1 MFYTIEELVQQADRD
16 YQGNIAELM
25 IATETELS
33 GRDRSEILELMTR
46 NLEVMKDS
54 VQTGLSPEKSPTGLT
69 GGRCQT
75 GCLHQRGRLWLTLLS

>member
-33 GRDRSEILELMTR
+33 GRCLLYTSKP
-46 NLEVMKDS
+46 VPVYS
-54 VQTGLSPEKSPTGLT
+54 GYKSISLFINE
-69 GGRCQT
+69 R
-75 GCLHQRGRLWLTLLS
+75 

>member
-25 IATETELS
+25 ISTEIELS

-46 NLEVMKDS
+46 NL
-54 VQTGLSPEKSPTGLT
+54 
-69 GGRCQT
+69 
-75 GCLHQRGRLWLTLLS
+75 